1 MTDLWISILNMSITA
16 SYVAVAVM
24 LARILLRRAPKIFSY
39 MLWSAV
45 MIRLILPVSFTSSF
59 SILKLA
65 GPAGSSGTGQMQFV
79 PKNMGMQAQPA
90 VDTGTA
96 SAGSLW
102 NSLLPPVVPSASV
115 NPVQVILWAGS
126 MIWLTGVIVLLLYSV
141 FSYVRVM
148 RSVRTATIVKGHV
161 FETDQIMTPF
171 VFGFLKPRIYIP
183 AGMSEQE
190 LSHILLHEQTHINRR
205 DYLIKPLMFL
215 LVILHWFNPLMWL
228 SFVLMSKDMEM
239 SCDEAVIRKLGPQ
252 VKSSY
257 SGSLLGFSTRRS
269 GLMTGSPLAFGE
281 SSVKAR
287 IKHILAY
294 RQPTSGSVAAFT
306 LVLVILLIGCTAN
319 PKPVQ
324 RPSQLLDSGYTVD
337 QLLESKT
344 KYIGDASKVTALLGA
359 MPLPEG
365 LERAGIELT
374 TGSRPYEL
382 TINYKVNDIKG
393 MWNDELQALSR
404 EPLLHNSILLFSLID
419 NADIIN
425 YSLADEG
432 ITYSFKFTREEID
445 KLLGE
450 DVRPYG
456 ADEAGLR
463 KLIDRLESVKLT
475 P

>member
-1 MTDLWISILNMSITA
+1 MTDLWISMLNMSITA

-24 LARILLRRAPKIFSY
+24 LARVLLRRAPKIFSY

-59 SILKLA
+59 SILRLA
-65 GPAGSSGTGQMQFV
+65 GSAGSSGTGQLQFV
-79 PKNMGMQAQPA
+79 PKNIGMQAEPA
-90 VDTGTA
+90 LNTGTG
-96 SAGSLW
+96 SAESLW
-102 NSLLPPVVPSASV
+102 NSLLPPAAPAAGA
-115 NPVQVILWAGS
+115 NPVQIILWSGS
-126 MIWLTGVIVLLLYSV
+126 LIWLTGVIVLLLYSV

-148 RSVRTATIVKGHV
+148 RSVRTATLVNGHI
-161 FETDQIMTPF
+161 FETDQILTPF

-183 AGMSEQE
+183 AGMSGQE
-190 LSHILLHEQTHINRR
+190 LSYILLHEQTHINRR

-257 SGSLLGFSTRRS
+257 SGSLLGFSARRS
-269 GLMTGSPLAFGE
+269 GLMTVSPLAFGE

-294 RQPTSGSVAAFT
+294 RQPTAGSVAAFS
-306 LVLVILLIGCTAN
+306 LVLIVLLIGCTAN
-319 PKPVQ
+319 PKPVEHPQ
-324 RPSQLLDSGYTVD
+324 QLDSGYTVD
-337 QLLESKT
+337 QLLKSKT
-344 KYIGDASKVTALLGA
+344 KYIGDVSKVTALLGA
-359 MPLPEG
+359 MPLQEG
-365 LERAGIELT
+365 LERSGIELT
-374 TGSRPYEL
+374 TGSRPYAL
-382 TINYKVNDIKG
+382 TINYKVNDITG
-393 MWNDELQALSR
+393 MWNEELKAVSR
-404 EPLLHNSILLFSLID
+404 DPLLKNSVLLFTLID
-419 NADIIN
+419 NADIIH

-432 ITYSFKFTREEID
+432 ISYSFTFTREEVD
-445 KLLGE
+445 QLLGG

-463 KLIDRLESVKLT
+463 KLLGRLDSVKLAY
-475 P
+475 

>member
-1 MTDLWISILNMSITA
+1 MTDLWISLLNMSITA
-16 SYVAVAVM
+16 SYVAAAVM
-24 LARILLRRAPKIFSY
+24 LARVLLRRAPKIFSY

-59 SILKLA
+59 SILRVA
-65 GPAGSSGTGQMQFV
+65 GSAGSSGTGQMQFV
-79 PKNMGMQAQPA
+79 PKNIGMQAEPA
-90 VDTGTA
+90 LNTGTA

-102 NSLLPPVVPSASV
+102 NSLLPPAVPAASV
-115 NPVQVILWAGS
+115 NPVQIILWAGS
-126 MIWLTGVIVLLLYSV
+126 LIWVTGVIALLLYSV
-141 FSYVRVM
+141 LSYVRVM
-148 RSVRTATIVKGHV
+148 RSVRTATLVKGNV

-183 AGMSEQE
+183 AGMNEQE
-190 LSHILLHEQTHINRR
+190 LAHILLHEQTHINRR

-215 LVILHWFNPLMWL
+215 LVILHWFNPLIWL

-257 SGSLLGFSTRRS
+257 SGSLLGFSARRS

-294 RQPTSGSVAAFT
+294 RQPTSGSVAACT
-306 LVLVILLIGCTAN
+306 LVLVVLLIGCTAN
-319 PKPVQ
+319 PKPVE
-324 RPSQLLDSGYTVD
+324 RPQQQLYSGYTVD

-344 KYIGDASKVTALLGA
+344 KYIGDVSKVTALLGA

-374 TGSRPYEL
+374 TGSRPYAL
-382 TINYKVNDIKG
+382 TINYKVNDITV
-393 MWNDELQALSR
+393 MWNDELKALSR
-404 EPLLHNSILLFSLID
+404 DPLLKNSVLLFTLID
-419 NADIIN
+419 NADIIH

-432 ITYSFKFTREEID
+432 ITYSFTFTREEVD

-450 DVRPYG
+450 DARPYG

-463 KLIDRLESVKLT
+463 KLIDRLDSV
-475 P
+475 

>member
-24 LARILLRRAPKIFSY
+24 LARVLLRRAPKIFSY

-59 SILKLA
+59 SILRLA
-65 GPAGSSGTGQMQFV
+65 GPAGSSGTGQLQFV
-79 PKNMGMQAQPA
+79 PKNIGRQAQPA
-90 VDTGTA
+90 VDTGTG

-102 NSLLPPVVPSASV
+102 NSLLPPVAPSASV

-141 FSYVRVM
+141 FSYVRIM
-148 RSVRTATIVKGHV
+148 RSVRTATIVKRHV

-319 PKPVQ
+319 PKPVE
-324 RPSQLLDSGYTVD
+324 RPSQQLYSGYTVD
-337 QLLESKT
+337 QLLENKT

-359 MPLPEG
+359 MPLPQG

-382 TINYKVNDIKG
+382 TINYTVNDIKG

-432 ITYSFKFTREEID
+432 ITYSFTFAREEID

>member
-24 LARILLRRAPKIFSY
+24 LARVLLRRAPKIFSY

-59 SILKLA
+59 SILKLV
-65 GPAGSSGTGQMQFV
+65 GPAGSSGTGQLQFV
-79 PKNMGMQAQPA
+79 PKNIGMQAQPA

-96 SAGSLW
+96 SHGSLL
-102 NSLLPPVVPSASV
+102 NSLLPPAAPAASV
-115 NPVQVILWAGS
+115 NPVQIILWAGS
-126 MIWLTGVIVLLLYSV
+126 MIWLTGAITLLLYSV
-141 FSYVRVM
+141 FSYIRIMRRVC
-148 RSVRTATIVKGHV
+148 TATLVNGHV

-190 LSHILLHEQTHINRR
+190 LSHILLHEQTHIDRR
-205 DYLIKPLMFL
+205 DYLVKPLMFL

-239 SCDEAVIRKLGPQ
+239 SCDEVVIRKLGPQ
-252 VKSSY
+252 VKSRY
-257 SGSLLGFSTRRS
+257 SGSLLGFSARRS

-294 RQPTSGSVAAFT
+294 RKPTSRSMAACT
-306 LVLVILLIGCTAN
+306 LLIVILLIGCTAN
-319 PKPVQ
+319 PKTVEPPAQV
-324 RPSQLLDSGYTVD
+324 LDTGYAVD

-374 TGSRPYEL
+374 TGSRPYAL
-382 TINYKVNDIKG
+382 TVNYKVNDITG
-393 MWNDELQALSR
+393 MWNDELQAVSR
-404 EPLLHNSILLFSLID
+404 DPLLKNSVLLFTLID
-419 NADIIN
+419 NADIIH

-432 ITYSFKFTREEID
+432 ISYSFTFTREEVD
-445 KLLGE
+445 QLLGE
-450 DVRPYG
+450 DVRPSG

-463 KLIDRLESVKLT
+463 KLIDRLDSVKLT